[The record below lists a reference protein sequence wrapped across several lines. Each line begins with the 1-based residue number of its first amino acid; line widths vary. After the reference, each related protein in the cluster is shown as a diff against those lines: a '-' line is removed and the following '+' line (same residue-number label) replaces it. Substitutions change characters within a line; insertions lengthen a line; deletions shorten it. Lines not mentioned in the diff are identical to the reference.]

1 MPASLNEVKRR
12 INSTKKTAQ
21 ITTAMQMVSTSKL
34 SRIQQH
40 TGGYQDYISKIKL
53 VMGHLLKSHLLNKN
67 NVIDNGN
74 NQISKWV
81 NEDGENNNIG
91 LIVITS
97 DRGLVGSYNSNVIKS
112 ANDFIKNNSNDKS
125 KFSILALGN
134 NAIEFYN
141 NRNLDISYVYHGI
154 SDTPT
159 FIEVKNIVKN
169 ITKMYDDGKFSK
181 LYVCYSHFVNRL
193 TSKCR
198 IEQILP
204 ISEKNLKD
212 ISDNDSVNYLPEY
225 DIEPSP
231 EVVFANLLPQYV
243 ESLLYGIILDSKT
256 SEHASS
262 STAMKTASDNAND
275 LIDSLNLQYNR
286 ARQSAITTEITE
298 ITGGQAALE

>member
-12 INSTKKTAQ
+12 ISSTKKTAQ

-67 NVIDNGN
+67 NVVN
-74 NQISKWV
+74 NDTNKISKWV
-81 NEDGENNNIG
+81 KEDNDNKKIG

-97 DRGLVGSYNSNVIKS
+97 DRGLVGSYNSNVIKL
-112 ANDFIKNNSNDKS
+112 ANDFIKDSDDES

-141 NRNLDISYVYHGI
+141 NRDLDVSYTYRGI
-154 SDTPT
+154 NDTPT
-159 FIEVKNIVKN
+159 FSEVKSIVKN

-193 TSKCR
+193 TSKCKV
-198 IEQILP
+198 EQILP

-212 ISDNDSVNYLPEY
+212 MSNDDDVSYLPEY